1 MSSKRRKEEEIE
13 GKVIAYKSTIQTK
26 VSEATIKAATF
37 ASNIQQTKSE
47 ALKQLN
53 AIGDIKQ
60 RAQQQI
66 QTTFDKLIDIFK
78 QTIPN
83 PNNSGSSTINFL
95 IKQVLTASQNTKSR
109 MGEIIADEVLHVAG
123 CSEEQTFNPQQSQQ
137 KIYIKVSEIDL
148 RGLLK
153 NSPSSEPFGLRYEQ
167 SPISVGQT
175 PFSMDKELYNRIQN
189 VGVSFNQEYGNDYI
203 GASGSGIFDIKY
215 VTSYVDNGTTFHGD
229 FYEITLKNRVK
240 GNNIGDFLRD
250 YYGSIDLIN
259 FDMISIEIMNLLTNF
274 IDISAGLSV
283 EKKEDQSRLSVIIQR
298 ILGLCFD
305 SNREID
311 VQGTAKIGQLDHI
324 DQSFFELTPTDL
336 KNIEREVNQMVEGIT
351 EFTDCDNV
359 KFPVDTQSIINTMT
373 DIRNNNVDDSDP
385 NKKIDQFMKAVND
398 LSKNQNW
405 KLNIPTGVN
414 LNLNVAINNDFLKI
428 IPKATMFTIL
438 SPKMLLGMF
447 IVLKAINP
455 NFSLNFNIDSFKSFM
470 DKFGKFT
477 VKVMSKI
484 AAIFIEEL
492 FKLIK
497 KNIRLLVETLL
508 LEIVKESKDKRAV
521 IISSVIFIL
530 MQTISGIIDYRECN
544 SLLDEIL
551 KLLNLGSAVLGVSIP
566 SFALALSSLLGGFS
580 PTRAMAEVT
589 ERLQSI
595 GIPTGD
601 LPSGAPNLALA
612 AISQQIK
619 GQYQEQLANG
629 KVEVFI
635 PPLAVPPVV
644 AGSTVPSKASGKFF

>member
-66 QTTFDKLIDIFK
+66 KTTFDKLIDIFK

-153 NSPSSEPFGLRYEQ
+153 NSPSSEPFNLRYEQ

-385 NKKIDQFMKAVND
+385 NKKIDQLMKAVND

-470 DKFGKFT
+470 DKFGKFM
-477 VKVMSKI
+477 VKLMSKI

-601 LPSGAPNLALA
+601 LPSGAPNLALP
-612 AISQQIK
+612 AIFQQIK

-635 PPLAVPPVV
+635 PPLSVPPVV

>member
-60 RAQQQI
+60 RSQQQI

-153 NSPSSEPFGLRYEQ
+153 NSPSSEPFNLRYEQ

-215 VTSYVDNGTTFHGD
+215 VTSYVDNGTTFHSD

-305 SNREID
+305 STREID

-385 NKKIDQFMKAVND
+385 NKKIDQLMKAVND

-405 KLNIPTGVN
+405 KLDIPTGVN

-470 DKFGKFT
+470 DKFGKFM
-477 VKVMSKI
+477 VKLMSKI

-601 LPSGAPNLALA
+601 LPSGAPNLALP
-612 AISQQIK
+612 AIFQQIK

-635 PPLAVPPVV
+635 PPLSVPPVV

>member
-26 VSEATIKAATF
+26 VNEATIKAATF

-66 QTTFDKLIDIFK
+66 KTTFDKLIDIFK

-153 NSPSSEPFGLRYEQ
+153 NSPSSEPFNLRYEQ

-385 NKKIDQFMKAVND
+385 NKKIDQLMKAVND

-470 DKFGKFT
+470 DKFGKFM
-477 VKVMSKI
+477 VKLMSKI

-601 LPSGAPNLALA
+601 LPSGAPNLALP
-612 AISQQIK
+612 AIFQQIK

-629 KVEVFI
+629 KVDVFI
-635 PPLAVPPVV
+635 PPLSVPPVV

>member
-26 VSEATIKAATF
+26 VNEATIKAATF

-153 NSPSSEPFGLRYEQ
+153 NSPSSEPFNLRYEQ
-167 SPISVGQT
+167 STISVGQT

-385 NKKIDQFMKAVND
+385 NKKIDQLMKAVND

-405 KLNIPTGVN
+405 KLDIPTGVN

-455 NFSLNFNIDSFKSFM
+455 NFSLNLNIDSFKSFI
-470 DKFGKFT
+470 DKFGKFM

-601 LPSGAPNLALA
+601 LPSGAPNLALP
-612 AISQQIK
+612 AIFQQIK

-635 PPLAVPPVV
+635 PPLSVPPVV

>member
-66 QTTFDKLIDIFK
+66 KTTFDKLIDIFK

-153 NSPSSEPFGLRYEQ
+153 NSPSSEPFNLRYEQ

-455 NFSLNFNIDSFKSFM
+455 NFSLNLNIDSFKSFM

-601 LPSGAPNLALA
+601 LPSGAPNLALP
-612 AISQQIK
+612 AIFQQIK

-635 PPLAVPPVV
+635 PPLSVPPVV

>member
-26 VSEATIKAATF
+26 VNEATIKAATF

-66 QTTFDKLIDIFK
+66 KTTFDKLIDIFK

-153 NSPSSEPFGLRYEQ
+153 NSPSSEPFNLRYEQ

-305 SNREID
+305 STREID

-385 NKKIDQFMKAVND
+385 NKKIDQLMKAVND

-470 DKFGKFT
+470 DKFGTFM
-477 VKVMSKI
+477 VKLMSKI

-566 SFALALSSLLGGFS
+566 
-580 PTRAMAEVT
+580 
-589 ERLQSI
+589 
-595 GIPTGD
+595 
-601 LPSGAPNLALA
+601 
-612 AISQQIK
+612 
-619 GQYQEQLANG
+619 
-629 KVEVFI
+629 
-635 PPLAVPPVV
+635 
-644 AGSTVPSKASGKFF
+644 